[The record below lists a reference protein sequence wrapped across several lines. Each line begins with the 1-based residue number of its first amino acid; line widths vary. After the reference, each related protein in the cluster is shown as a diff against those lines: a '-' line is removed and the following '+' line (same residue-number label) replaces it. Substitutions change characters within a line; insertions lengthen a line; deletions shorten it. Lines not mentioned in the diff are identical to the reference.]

1 MLLDDSQVVDFVFD
15 IVGFCEKYV
24 DWKLEVYCFDDELVC
39 CLMCVIIDYRKCKM
53 VESLEECVEKQV
65 FEGDKKKLEEIFEE
79 FNQECEDDKSSF
91 LKNKEG
97 FGVQVD
103 DICFCI

>member
-1 MLLDDSQVVDFVFD
+1 
-15 IVGFCEKYV
+15 
-24 DWKLEVYCFDDELVC
+24 
-39 CLMCVIIDYRKCKM
+39 M

-65 FEGDKKKLEEIFEE
+65 SEDDKKKLEEMLEE

-97 FGVQVD
+97 FGVEVD
-103 DICFCI
+103 EICFCI